1 MPYFKWAGVA
11 LDGRVLRGVLRARS
25 LRDLDEQLLHKDIG
39 LMNARL
45 KKQSFMQRITIAV
58 KINFF
63 RQLAILVGSGV
74 YIDRAIGLLALQT
87 AHSSF
92 RELLEDISIEVQHG
106 TPIANALESAGIFDY
121 VSIQMIKAGHES
133 GKLAQ
138 ALEMIAAY
146 AESRDAFYKKLRS
159 AALVPLITLGTF
171 ILIVIFIMIGIVPTI
186 SSLFI
191 SAGHELPQITR
202 IMIAISSLLTSFGG
216 ALILSSFVLF
226 ALIFRYAIRR
236 IPQSSKIIFNIPFV
250 GALVRQN
257 NAASY
262 LYAVGLLVSGKVRI
276 AYALE
281 IARSAVKNRWIAY
294 ELMSVEENV
303 NHGKSLSQALED
315 CGLFSPEICGLV
327 SVGEQSSNLGLLLI
341 KSAEL
346 YQEKVN
352 RQLSL
357 ITALFQP
364 VLMMVLAFLV
374 LALIVAIYI
383 PLFDLSMIIS

>member
-1 MPYFKWAGVA
+1 MPYFKWTGVA

-25 LRDLDEQLLHKDIG
+25 LRDLDTQLLHKDIG
-39 LMNARL
+39 LMNARF
-45 KKQSFMQRITIAV
+45 KKQSFTQRITIAI

-106 TPIANALESAGIFDY
+106 TPIASALESAGIFDY

-133 GKLAQ
+133 GKLGQ

-159 AALVPLITLGTF
+159 AALVPLITFGTF

-186 SSLFI
+186 SSLFM

-202 IMIAISSLLTSFGG
+202 IMIAISSMLTSFGG
-216 ALILSSFVLF
+216 ALIFCSFIFFVLI
-226 ALIFRYAIRR
+226 LRYLIRR
-236 IPQSSKIIFNIPFV
+236 IPQSSKIIFYIPFI
-250 GALVRQN
+250 GPLVRQN

-281 IARSAVKNRWIAY
+281 IARSAVKNRWIAH
-294 ELMSVEENV
+294 ELMSVEKNV

-341 KSAEL
+341 KGAEL